1 MKQLLLVLII
11 TLMNFSCAPG
21 RRNWSSDKVQHKIE
35 KGVKKGMRYNH
46 NCVNREKD
54 LKLKTIE

>member
-1 MKQLLLVLII
+1 
-11 TLMNFSCAPG
+11 MNFSCAPG